1 MRSALIFL
9 MVLFFIFEC
18 TREDLVNPG
27 ASISAINLEIK
38 FTDNQ
43 DNLSKINSPLKVAI
57 VRVRVTGPDMAEITK
72 NLTISGNRATGTLE
86 IPKGPN
92 RKFEVE
98 GLDDQNNV
106 LLRGEGTKDLNNDT
120 ESITI
125 LANWLQTSLNISVP
139 VPRPYI
145 NLVTAFIEGDGL
157 GGETHV
163 EDLIIRKDENIASKT
178 FDMPRGEKNIFIL
191 ESVLSG
197 QLIFEFYATS
207 VVENLVSSTY
217 NVNVPLDDRSDTK
230 IEMEDTLRW
239 HDYHYEQYVPAPG
252 RISIDDIYAAGFD
265 VSDIFPVFFKS
276 IRIEWIRWD
285 GNLGNYRIVI
295 LDGPD
300 PDANARFI
308 SDPVN
313 PADTPH
319 PDNRIQ
325 WNILWYSPEAGIF
338 NGTILAGIQF
348 ESDTGYPHIGYDTSN
363 PSLSS
368 YYYEAS
374 TNSWFFLNDG
384 DFAISIV
391 VQTPSGEQVELQ
403 PGRISDQNFMPKAR
417 MAISQ

>member
-1 MRSALIFL
+1 MKSVLTFL
-9 MVLFFIFEC
+9 VILLLIFEC
-18 TREDLVNPG
+18 TKEDLVNPG

-38 FTDNQ
+38 FTDSPM
-43 DNLSKINSPLKVAI
+43 NLSKINSPLGVTI

-86 IPKGPN
+86 VPKGPD

-125 LANWLQTSLNISVP
+125 LANWLQTSLKLSVP
-139 VPRPYI
+139 VPRSYI
-145 NLVTAFIEGDGL
+145 NLVTTFIEGDGL
-157 GGETHV
+157 GGDTHV
-163 EDLIIRKDENIASKT
+163 EDLIIQGSVASKT
-178 FDMPRGEKNIFIL
+178 FNIPRGEKDIFIL
-191 ESVLSG
+191 ESVLAG

-207 VVENLVSSTY
+207 VVEYLRGSSF
-217 NVNVPLDDRSDTK
+217 NIDIPLDYLYTK

-239 HDYHYEQYVPAPG
+239 HDYHFEQYVPAPG
-252 RISIDDIYAAGFD
+252 RISIGDIYAAGFD

-276 IRIEWIRWD
+276 IRIEWISWD
-285 GNLGNYRIVI
+285 GNPGNYRLVI
-295 LDGPD
+295 LDGSD
-300 PDANARFI
+300 PDANTRFTYGPI
-308 SDPVN
+308 DPAN
-313 PADTPH
+313 TPH
-319 PDNRIQ
+319 PNNRIQ
-325 WNILWYSPEAGIF
+325 WNIFWNTPEEHIF
-338 NGTILAGIQF
+338 NGTIIAGIQF

-368 YYYEAS
+368 YWYDAP

-391 VQTPSGEQVELQ
+391 VQTPSGEQIELQ
-403 PGRISDQNFMPKAR
+403 PGRISDKNFMPKAR

>member
-1 MRSALIFL
+1 MKSVLTFL
-9 MVLFFIFEC
+9 AILLLIFEC
-18 TREDLVNPG
+18 TREDLVNPE
-27 ASISAINLEIK
+27 ASISTINLEIK
-38 FTDNQ
+38 FTDDQN
-43 DNLSKINSPLKVAI
+43 NLSKINSPLRVAN
-57 VRVRVTGPDMAEITK
+57 VRVRVTGPDMAEITR

-86 IPKGPN
+86 VPKGPN
-92 RKFEVE
+92 RKFVVE

-125 LANWLQTSLNISVP
+125 LANWLQTSLKLSVP

-145 NLVTAFIEGDGL
+145 NLVTTFIEGDGL

-163 EDLIIRKDENIASKT
+163 EDLIIQGNVASKT
-178 FDMPRGEKNIFIL
+178 FNMPRGEKNIFIL
-191 ESVLSG
+191 ESVLAG

-207 VVENLVSSTY
+207 VVENLVSSSF
-217 NVNVPLDDRSDTK
+217 NIDIPLDYLYTK
-230 IEMEDTLRW
+230 IEMEDTLRL
-239 HDYHYEQYVPAPG
+239 HDYHFEQYVPAPG
-252 RISIDDIYAAGFD
+252 RISIGDIYAAGFD

-285 GNLGNYRIVI
+285 GNLGNYRLVI
-295 LDGPD
+295 LDGSD

-308 SDPVN
+308 SVPYDPKI
-313 PADTPH
+313 PH
-319 PDNRIQ
+319 PDNRKQ
-325 WNILWYSPEAGIF
+325 WVIPWNSPEEGIF
-338 NGTILAGIQF
+338 DGTIIAGIQY

-368 YYYEAS
+368 YWYDAP

-391 VQTPSGEQVELQ
+391 VQTPLGQQVELQ
-403 PGRISDQNFMPKAR
+403 PGRISDKNFIQKAQL
-417 MAISQ
+417 AISQ